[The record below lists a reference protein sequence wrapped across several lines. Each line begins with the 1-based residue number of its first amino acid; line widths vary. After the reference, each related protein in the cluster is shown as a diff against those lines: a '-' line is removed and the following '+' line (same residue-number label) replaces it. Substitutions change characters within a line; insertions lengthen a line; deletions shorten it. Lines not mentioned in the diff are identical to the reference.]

1 MTEVISN
8 ETKPQVLMVDIGG
21 TNVRFGVYTDGQEE
35 NKYDISYEVAQFKTF
50 VEAIEQYLK
59 DKNLY
64 GKPNNKIRGIV
75 IGAAGGISP
84 DKRRV
89 TASNT
94 PWKADLDEV
103 QKAFPQIKYT
113 ALDNDFVIQGHA
125 IRQLA
130 EYQYN
135 SFMGSKK
142 ITDLS
147 SHKVLVVGPGTGL
160 GHCIVEGHH
169 VTASEA
175 GHMTL
180 PDMVDI
186 QDKQIAQDYQIV
198 RAFLKEKKPKGVVA
212 EHILSGTGIRNVY
225 QALKEHET
233 GQEQEFISAREVES
247 LAQAGDPI
255 ALRSFN
261 VFSACLGA
269 HVGNVASHTLCDTV
283 FFNGGFL
290 SAPWIQNYLQQNRE
304 EFDYQ
309 LTHRAG
315 MTEPMKNLTF
325 AVTNYR
331 NMGELGSIAQAQ
343 DLISEYKGDKEH
355 RREVML
361 TLRLLES
368 VHKILEKQLPDL
380 GLTYEDLVQQT
391 THRSLDDLKK
401 EVEPKTPQKPETSPR
416 PTNPRS
422 TRFSFIGSKDDT
434 YNSL

>member
-1 MTEVISN
+1 MTEVVSN

-35 NKYDISYEVAQFKTF
+35 NKYDISYEVSKFNNF

-75 IGAAGGISP
+75 IGAAGGISS

-125 IRQLA
+125 IRQLR
-130 EYQYN
+130 EDQYE

-142 ITDLS
+142 VTDLS

-160 GHCIVEGHH
+160 GHCIVEGHT

-186 QDKQIAQDYQIV
+186 QDKQIEKDYKVV
-198 RAFLKEKKPKGVVA
+198 RSFLKGKYPKGVVA
-212 EHILSGTGIRNVY
+212 EHVISGTGIRNVY

-233 GQEQEFISAREVES
+233 QETQEFTSAREIEN

-255 ALRSFN
+255 ALRSFA

-290 SAPWIQNYLQQNRE
+290 SAPWIQNHLQENRQ

-315 MTEPMKNLTF
+315 MTVPMQNLTL
-325 AVTNYR
+325 AVTKYR

-343 DLISEYKGDKEH
+343 DLISEYKGDKESIKH
-355 RREVML
+355 
-361 TLRLLES
+361 T
-368 VHKILEKQLPDL
+368 
-380 GLTYEDLVQQT
+380 
-391 THRSLDDLKK
+391 K
-401 EVEPKTPQKPETSPR
+401 EVLGIIKTLHSLLKEGSIEYGMSYEALVEALTNQKLEHLNKPA
-416 PTNPRS
+416 PRS
-422 TRFSFIGSKDDT
+422 TRLRFISGNDGIT
-434 YNSL
+434 TGR